1 MAITTERIGSLG
13 GGLEYVIAGPGS
25 NQSLPAGWREAI
37 IIEPRNTP
45 LAVQGTFRVQ
55 ESFAL
60 LIRIE

>member
-1 MAITTERIGSLG
+1 MAITTELVGSLG
-13 GGLEYVIAGPGS
+13 GGVDYFIAGPGS

-37 IIEPRNTP
+37 IIEPGQTP
-45 LAVQGTFRVQ
+45 LAVQDTFRVQ